1 MTSSARSRVSR
12 PTRVLLALTTG
23 LAIGLLFSQV
33 RAAWTDVQATDFRV
47 FYESGRSWLT
57 GADLYATSARLPN
70 LNPPQFIVAFATL
83 SWLPIKQA
91 LAVWLFLNIACGI
104 VSFAIIFRELEI
116 PRSLVTLQAAVAAAG
131 LCTGVLV
138 ALETAQITGVLML
151 LITTAWSLSR
161 RGSWKA
167 CGVILGLVIS
177 IKPFFGCFLLIPL
190 LRRQFAALACAAVV
204 AGAAIGTGVAF
215 AGPLSLQRWIE
226 TGRLV
231 TWFQHPANASLLGLM
246 ARAGMTSWPVWL
258 LLSVAGVILSV
269 ALVRRSRTLDVEWA
283 TFGLLSILVSPL
295 GWVYYMP
302 VVAGPVVAV
311 ALARP
316 AIMYALVGFV
326 WPIPLV
332 AVIMPATRWSFL
344 SVGSLQTWSLIA
356 LWAALVAMRDNWEV
370 PEAHAQRR
378 VTIIRELA
386 SS

>member
-1 MTSSARSRVSR
+1 
-12 PTRVLLALTTG
+12 
-23 LAIGLLFSQV
+23 
-33 RAAWTDVQATDFRV
+33 
-47 FYESGRSWLT
+47 
-57 GADLYATSARLPN
+57 
-70 LNPPQFIVAFATL
+70 
-83 SWLPIKQA
+83 
-91 LAVWLFLNIACGI
+91 
-104 VSFAIIFRELEI
+104 
-116 PRSLVTLQAAVAAAG
+116 
-131 LCTGVLV
+131 
-138 ALETAQITGVLML
+138 L